1 MHTMDRRPGESY
13 LFRQEVRDGAR
24 GAKFSKKAPQSLVPL
39 FRPYANMRNMTP
51 QPTTLGREIRRLRTL
66 FGTSLRGFAQS
77 VGVSAPHLSDI
88 ERDRRRPSRD
98 LLEVIARALQPV
110 GATHAGLDRLDA
122 RFESDL
128 QEWAAE
134 TPEVRILLR
143 RIKDS
148 GRPVPEILKLVEK
161 LL

>member
-1 MHTMDRRPGESY
+1 
-13 LFRQEVRDGAR
+13 
-24 GAKFSKKAPQSLVPL
+24 
-39 FRPYANMRNMTP
+39 MTP
-51 QPTTLGREIRRLRTL
+51 ETVTLGREIRRLRTL
-66 FGTSLRGFAQS
+66 SGSSLRRFAQV

-88 ERDRRRPSRD
+88 ERDRRRPSRE
-98 LLEVIARALQPV
+98 LLRTIARELQPV

-143 RIKDS
+143 TIKES
-148 GRPVPEILKLVEK
+148 GRPMTEVLKLVEK

>member
-1 MHTMDRRPGESY
+1 
-13 LFRQEVRDGAR
+13 
-24 GAKFSKKAPQSLVPL
+24 
-39 FRPYANMRNMTP
+39 MRNMAPKTD
-51 QPTTLGREIRRLRTL
+51 TLGREIRRLRTL
-66 FGTSLRGFAQS
+66 SGTSLRRFAQT

-88 ERDRRRPSRD
+88 ERDRRRPSRE
-98 LLEVIARALQPV
+98 LLQAIAHELQPV

-128 QEWAAE
+128 QEWASE

-143 RIKDS
+143 KIKES
-148 GRPVPEILKLVEK
+148 GRSMPEVLKLVEK

>member
-1 MHTMDRRPGESY
+1 M
-13 LFRQEVRDGAR
+13 
-24 GAKFSKKAPQSLVPL
+24 
-39 FRPYANMRNMTP
+39 YANIRNMTP
-51 QPTTLGREIRRLRTL
+51 EPITLGREIRRLRTL
-66 FGTSLRGFAQS
+66 SGSSLRRFAQA

-88 ERDRRRPSRD
+88 ERDRRRPSRE
-98 LLEVIARALQPV
+98 LLRTIARELQPF

-143 RIKDS
+143 TIKES
-148 GRPVPEILKLVEK
+148 GRPMAEVLKLIEK

>member
-1 MHTMDRRPGESY
+1 MSPET
-13 LFRQEVRDGAR
+13 
-24 GAKFSKKAPQSLVPL
+24 
-39 FRPYANMRNMTP
+39 
-51 QPTTLGREIRRLRTL
+51 TTLGSEIRRLRTQS
-66 FGTSLRGFAQS
+66 GTSLRRFAVA

-88 ERDRRRPSRD
+88 ERDRRRPSRE
-98 LLEVIARALQPV
+98 LLRTIARELQPA

-128 QEWAAE
+128 QEWAAG

-143 RIKDS
+143 MIKES
-148 GRPVPEILKLVEK
+148 GRPMAEVLKLVEK

>member
-1 MHTMDRRPGESY
+1 MNALATSIVWV
-13 LFRQEVRDGAR
+13 FRT
-24 GAKFSKKAPQSLVPL
+24 
-39 FRPYANMRNMTP
+39 YANVSNMTP
-51 QPTTLGREIRRLRTL
+51 ETTTLGGEIRRLRTL
-66 FGTSLRGFAQS
+66 SGTSLRRFAQE

-88 ERDRRRPSRD
+88 ERDRRRPSRE
-98 LLEVIARALQPV
+98 LLLTIARALHPV

-128 QEWAAE
+128 QEWASE

-143 RIKDS
+143 RIKES
-148 GRPVPEILKLVEK
+148 GRPMAEVLKLVEQ